1 MVAYRRRW
9 WPGERG
15 WGTLVTVTVLPQS
28 RPLTADD
35 LAVLPDDGHRYEL
48 IDGTLIVTPAPSW
61 KHQRAVVRLLKALMD
76 AVPDDRFEVLTAPF
90 DVRLA
95 DDTVLQPD
103 ILVCRQADLTQR
115 NLPVAPLLAVEV
127 LSPST
132 RLIDL
137 NLKKA
142 RYEASACQSYWVVD
156 PTAPSITSWE
166 MRDRA
171 YVESAACAGG
181 EPFTTTLPFT
191 VSFSPAQLVD

>member
-1 MVAYRRRW
+1 M
-9 WPGERG
+9 
-15 WGTLVTVTVLPQS
+15 TVTVLPQS

-35 LAVLPDDGHRYEL
+35 LAAVPDDGHRYEL

-61 KHQRAVVRLLKALMD
+61 RHQRVVARLLRTLMD
-76 AVPDDRFEVLTAPF
+76 AAVDGLEVLAAPF

-103 ILVCRQADLTQR
+103 VLVCRVSDLTQR

-137 NLKKA
+137 NLKRA
-142 RYEASACQSYWVVD
+142 RYEAAGCASYWVVD
-156 PTAPSITSWE
+156 PDAASIVAWE
-166 MRDRA
+166 LRDGA
-171 YVESAACAGG
+171 YVEVAAVAGD
-181 EPFTTTLPFT
+181 EPFTAARPVP
-191 VSFSPAQLVD
+191 VSLTPQSLVD